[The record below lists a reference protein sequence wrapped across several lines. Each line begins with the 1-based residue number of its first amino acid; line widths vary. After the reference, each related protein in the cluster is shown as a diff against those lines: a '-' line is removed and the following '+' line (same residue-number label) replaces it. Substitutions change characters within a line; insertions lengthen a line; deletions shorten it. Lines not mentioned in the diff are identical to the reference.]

1 MDRLAEQLV
10 EWHNSHPLARRISI
24 FDVHTIGV
32 VGLPFLRSGRPAAAQ
47 VEPAL
52 APEPVHEHTTLAPDE
67 HAQAASAATAP
78 KGAGGL
84 GAKLKRLLPSPA
96 ARGAAGD
103 KGWPLFSE
111 RFINRLSPRR
121 IAKFALAHGY
131 TTPPG
136 EADWPQRTIEIDED
150 LMVRVS
156 GKAAGAWPVEL
167 YLITAGIDAGP
178 ARTRVLLSMGSGNT
192 LHVLGRRCLDPQRLL
207 LAVGLPALLLALG
220 AATLWWKSR
229 PHEAEAG
236 ADAPALAA
244 SAAASAAAMA
254 SAPLAASSPAATP
267 AAETASAAALSP
279 DGTAASAVP
288 SGAAS
293 AAAAAEPAASQVP
306 FIPSPQGIP
315 DIRPQLKPPGPRP
328 SAPAMSSDATP
339 PAESRAKPEARPD
352 TKAEA
357 KPEGKPEPKS
367 EPKREA
373 KLEPDKREAAAP
385 PSAPATPAKALG
397 ALGTK
402 GSKEAGSAKPQDKGS
417 GSSTPAAA
425 PDGRQV
431 ALVGPASRNK
441 ADAEATLARMS
452 ALLGQTVRDPSSLHA
467 QVFQTKEGWRP
478 AVWPFPSREQAQ
490 LVNATLIAS
499 GLRTRA
505 VDF

>member
-10 EWHNSHPLARRISI
+10 EWHNRHPLARRISI

-32 VGLPFLRSGRPAAAQ
+32 VGLPFMRSGRPATAQ

-52 APEPVHEHTTLAPDE
+52 APEPVHEHTTLAPEEPAPD
-67 HAQAASAATAP
+67 AAPATPSAV
-78 KGAGGL
+78 GGL
-84 GAKLKRLLPSPA
+84 GAKLRRLLPRPA
-96 ARGAAGD
+96 ARSASGD

-150 LMVRVS
+150 LMVRTS
-156 GKAAGAWPVEL
+156 GKAEGAWPIEL

-178 ARTRVLLSMGSGNT
+178 ARTRVLLSLGSGKV

-207 LAVGLPALLLALG
+207 LAVGLPALLLAV
-220 AATLWWKSR
+220 AASALWWKNR
-229 PHEAEAG
+229 PHEPEAG
-236 ADAPALAA
+236 PTPAAASASAVASAAAAAPALPTPASAA
-244 SAAASAAAMA
+244 SAAASATAV
-254 SAPLAASSPAATP
+254 
-267 AAETASAAALSP
+267 AAEGA
-279 DGTAASAVP
+279 AASALP
-288 SGAAS
+288 PAPAASEAASGAA
-293 AAAAAEPAASQVP
+293 AGAPAEPAASQVP

-328 SAPAMSSDATP
+328 SAPAMSAATAP
-339 PAESRAKPEARPD
+339 AAERTEAQRHAEPDNKARGKPDSKPAASPEPSATAKRDTPAEA
-352 TKAEA
+352 
-357 KPEGKPEPKS
+357 
-367 EPKREA
+367 
-373 KLEPDKREAAAP
+373 DKREA
-385 PSAPATPAKALG
+385 ATPAKALG
-397 ALGTK
+397 ALGTR
-402 GSKEAGSAKPQDKGS
+402 DS
-417 GSSTPAAA
+417 GPGKAARPARSNTPPAAA
-425 PDGRQV
+425 EGRQV
-431 ALVGPASRNK
+431 ALVGPASRDK
-441 ADAEATLARMS
+441 AQAEATLARMS
-452 ALLGQTVRDPSSLHA
+452 SLLGQTVRDPASLQA

-478 AVWPFPSREQAQ
+478 AIWPFASREQAQ